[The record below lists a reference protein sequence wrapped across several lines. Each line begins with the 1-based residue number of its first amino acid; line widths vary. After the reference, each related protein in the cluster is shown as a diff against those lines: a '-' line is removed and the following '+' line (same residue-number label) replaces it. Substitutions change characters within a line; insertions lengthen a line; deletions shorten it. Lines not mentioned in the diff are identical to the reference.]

1 MSRKRTPKDP
11 NAPKKW
17 PTGDYTSGYSKPPQH
32 GKIKPGEVRN
42 PWGPKGKPKPE
53 AFDPFEFA
61 AQMPTTV
68 TVNGQMMEVSAE
80 TASQLQSFA
89 AGIRGDA
96 KAHKN
101 IQDERRSRRAAGPPL
116 PTAEALLKQAKEEE
130 QKKGLSGKLMR
141 MLEFIAQLKKN
152 GLLNGS
158 ADFGLATWVLEAI
171 ADYREKHGVS
181 RDFRLG
187 DMLDPI
193 SKEDG
198 GPDW

>member
-17 PTGDYTSGYSKPPQH
+17 PTGDYYSGYSKPPQH

-42 PWGPKGKPKPE
+42 PWGPKGKPKSE

-68 TVNGQMMEVSAE
+68 TVNGQTMEVSAE

-89 AGIRGDA
+89 AGIRGDP

-101 IQDERRSRRAAGPPL
+101 IQDERRSRRAAGPPA
-116 PTAEALLKQAKEEE
+116 PTAEELKQQTEEEE
-130 QKKGLSGKLMR
+130 QKKELSAKLMG
-141 MLEFIAQLKKN
+141 MLEFL
-152 GLLNGS
+152 
-158 ADFGLATWVLEAI
+158 ADHKEEVVIDESGYYELAPYVMEAI
-171 ADYREKHGVS
+171 GDYREKHGCF
-181 RDFRLG
+181 RDPLPG
-187 DMLDPI
+187 EVWDPTHAHAR
-193 SKEDG
+193 KR
-198 GPDW
+198 